1 MFKLKRAIMNVD
13 VSVKLVILIVSL
25 LCFNVVIGF
34 IGLNSVD
41 KVNQNAKDMYHENM
55 MVNEYI
61 SQLVTANVQIESA
74 QIEMILGI
82 SVVDVEKINEKIV
95 EQSNLIKELE
105 EKISNLTLSRASQE
119 LYNVYAISSKKID
132 EEYESVMERLEQGK
146 NLEAFA
152 FYTNRL
158 SSQREEIINALRDL
172 KQINLDEAEASNSD
186 NINDAKSKRL
196 GMFITLISLVIVG
209 GAFGYYIFATI
220 RTPIRALIS
229 DMKRVEDG
237 DLTVHNK
244 YEWQNEFG
252 KLSDSFNNMVA
263 SLNTIVTKMSVN
275 SHNVA
280 SSSEEMLASA
290 EQTNENTSHIA
301 NDVRSIA
308 EQASTQLIH
317 AQESTRSMEEVA
329 AGIHRISESA
339 SQVAE
344 IAASATEQAHHGQ
357 ARMSAITSQMNSI
370 NSGVEQTSEVI
381 QAFAQQSDAISKS
394 VSFIQEISEQ
404 VNLLALNASIEAA
417 RAGEHGKGFAVV
429 ANEVRSLADHTKQ
442 SAMSITKLVDEIQ
455 RKSASAVEVV
465 GRSQEE
471 IHLGMN
477 EVKQTHQLFEQIVES
492 ITVINAQLQEVS
504 AASEEMSA
512 SSEQVTAA
520 LMEMTQLS
528 DANAQ
533 RAKQV
538 SVTTDEQQQ
547 IMSEVKSNVQ
557 GLAEIATELQKESQR
572 FTTLKKAE

>member
-1 MFKLKRAIMNVD
+1 MNVD

-41 KVNQNAKDMYHENM
+41 KVNRNAKDMYHENM

-74 QIEMILGI
+74 QIEIILGTTMI
-82 SVVDVEKINEKIV
+82 DFDKVNEEIV
-95 EQSNLIKELE
+95 EQSNKIKEME
-105 EKISNLTLSRASQE
+105 EKISNIKLSEASKEYYEHYIE
-119 LYNVYAISSKKID
+119 LSQNVVV
-132 EEYESVMERLEQGK
+132 EYESVMERLDQGK

-152 FYTNRL
+152 YYSNRL
-158 SSQREEIINALRDL
+158 SKQREEIIDTLREL
-172 KQINLDEAEASNSD
+172 KQVNLDEAEASNNH

-196 GMFITLISLVIVG
+196 WMFVTLISLVVVG

-220 RTPIRALIS
+220 RTPIRALIA
-229 DMKRVEDG
+229 DMKLVEDG
-237 DLTVHNK
+237 DLTVNNK
-244 YEWQNEFG
+244 YEWDNEFG
-252 KLSDSFNNMVA
+252 KLSNSFNNMVT
-263 SLNTIVTKMSVN
+263 SLNIIVTKMSSN

-280 SSSEEMLASA
+280 SSSEELLASA
-290 EQTNENTSHIA
+290 EQSNENTEHIA

-308 EQASTQLIH
+308 DQASTQLIH

-344 IAASATEQAHHGQ
+344 KAASASDQAHHGQ
-357 ARMSAITSQMNSI
+357 ARMGAITKQMNSI

-381 QAFAQQSDAISKS
+381 QAFAEQSDAISKS

-429 ANEVRSLADHTKQ
+429 ANEVRNLADHTKQ
-442 SAMSITKLVDEIQ
+442 SAMSITKLVNEIQ

-538 SVTTDEQQQ
+538 SLTTDEQQQ
-547 IMSEVKSNVQ
+547 IMNEVKSNVQ

-572 FTTLKKAE
+572 FTTLK

>member
-1 MFKLKRAIMNVD
+1 MLKRAIMNVD

-41 KVNQNAKDMYHENM
+41 KVNRNAKDMYHENM

-74 QIEMILGI
+74 QIEIILGTTMI
-82 SVVDVEKINEKIV
+82 DFDKVNEEIV
-95 EQSNLIKELE
+95 EQSNKIKEME
-105 EKISNLTLSRASQE
+105 EKISNIKLSEASKEYYEHYIE
-119 LYNVYAISSKKID
+119 LSQNVVV
-132 EEYESVMERLEQGK
+132 EYESVMERLDQGK

-152 FYTNRL
+152 YYSNRL
-158 SSQREEIINALRDL
+158 SKQREEIIDTLREL
-172 KQINLDEAEASNSD
+172 KQVNLDEAEASNNH

-196 GMFITLISLVIVG
+196 WMFVTLISLVVVG

-220 RTPIRALIS
+220 RTPIRALIA
-229 DMKRVEDG
+229 DMKLVEDG
-237 DLTVHNK
+237 DLTVNNK
-244 YEWQNEFG
+244 YEWDNEFG
-252 KLSDSFNNMVA
+252 KLSNSFNNMVT
-263 SLNTIVTKMSVN
+263 SLNIIVTKMSSN

-280 SSSEEMLASA
+280 SSSEELLASA
-290 EQTNENTSHIA
+290 EQSNENTEHIA

-308 EQASTQLIH
+308 DQASTQLIH

-344 IAASATEQAHHGQ
+344 KAASASDQAHHGQ
-357 ARMSAITSQMNSI
+357 ARMGAITKQMNSI

-381 QAFAQQSDAISKS
+381 QAFAEQSDAISKS

-429 ANEVRSLADHTKQ
+429 ANEVRNLADHTKQ
-442 SAMSITKLVDEIQ
+442 SAMSITKLVNEIQ

-538 SVTTDEQQQ
+538 SLTTDEQQQ
-547 IMSEVKSNVQ
+547 IMNEVKSNVQ

-572 FTTLKKAE
+572 FTTLK